1 MTWVSLSWPVINVD
15 DVVKSRV
22 AAEAAGPVVQLTR
35 KVPLARGVSGVG
47 RTFACEVSLARSL
60 SFTSVEALVR
70 ELWPVVNVVEVVE
83 SRAAA
88 EAAGPVVQLTR
99 KVPLARGDSGVGRTE
114 VLLAR
119 SLSFTSVEAL
129 VREDSP
135 MWLRGRSR
143 EEAVMAA
150 EREVGVVLSHR

>member
-1 MTWVSLSWPVINVD
+1 MTWVSLSWPVVNVD

-35 KVPLARGVSGVG
+35 KVPLARGASGVG
-47 RTFACEVSLARSL
+47 RTFAREVS
-60 SFTSVEALVR
+60 
-70 ELWPVVNVVEVVE
+70 
-83 SRAAA
+83 
-88 EAAGPVVQLTR
+88 
-99 KVPLARGDSGVGRTE
+99 
-114 VLLAR
+114 LAR

-135 MWLRGRSR
+135 MWSRGRSR